1 MDNNR
6 PLISV
11 IVPVYNSEK
20 HLKKCIDSVFSQ
32 TYQNWE
38 LVLVDDGSS
47 DTSGEICDYYSW
59 SDKRVKV
66 IHQNNAGVSA
76 ARNTGIETAGGQYI
90 MFIDSDDS
98 ITEDCIEILYTYLTN
113 NQADIAAGRTCD
125 EKYAWN
131 AQKDMI
137 LWRGDEGI
145 RNSLMDNPFTYAA
158 WGKLYHRDAIGD
170 VRFRT
175 DIRINEDSFFVFQ
188 VLCRKPVFICVNQ
201 RIYYYNNNPESASR
215 AAFSEKF
222 FDIIKVSDL
231 KYEIIKSTYL
241 KCEKIAQNMCLKA
254 RMNLL
259 HILALRTKKEY
270 CDLEKELIRYICVNR
285 NAYISV
291 KRSDD
296 RWMFIIQHGLYYPY
310 KILMRLK
317 KGLKKDN
324 VKS

>member
-20 HLKKCIDSVFSQ
+20 YLKNCIDSVFSQ

-47 DTSGEICDYYSW
+47 DASGEICDYYSR

-76 ARNTGIETAGGQYI
+76 ARNTGIETACGQYI

-113 NQADIAAGRTCD
+113 NQADIAAGRTCG

-137 LWRGDEGI
+137 LWRDDEGV
-145 RNSLMDNPFTYAA
+145 RNSL
-158 WGKLYHRDAIGD
+158 
-170 VRFRT
+170 
-175 DIRINEDSFFVFQ
+175 
-188 VLCRKPVFICVNQ
+188 
-201 RIYYYNNNPESASR
+201 
-215 AAFSEKF
+215 
-222 FDIIKVSDL
+222 IK
-231 KYEIIKSTYL
+231 
-241 KCEKIAQNMCLKA
+241 KA
-254 RMNLL
+254 D
-259 HILALRTKKEY
+259 H
-270 CDLEKELIRYICVNR
+270 C
-285 NAYISV
+285 
-291 KRSDD
+291 
-296 RWMFIIQHGLYYPY
+296 
-310 KILMRLK
+310 
-317 KGLKKDN
+317 
-324 VKS
+324 